1 MAVGVLI
8 ISNEGGKKT
17 AAMVAANA
25 EQAKELGE
33 VFSLPAYKYLGIST
47 EQAIKYVSRAWDVM
61 GNEWEHEKK

>member
-17 AAMVAANA
+17 AAMVAASV

-33 VFSLPAYKYLGIST
+33 TFSLPAYKYMSIST

-61 GNEWEHEKK
+61 GDAWEQEK

>member
-8 ISNEGGKKT
+8 LSNEGGKKT

-33 VFSLPAYKYLGIST
+33 TFSLPAYKYMGIST

-61 GNEWEHEKK
+61 GNTWEQKK